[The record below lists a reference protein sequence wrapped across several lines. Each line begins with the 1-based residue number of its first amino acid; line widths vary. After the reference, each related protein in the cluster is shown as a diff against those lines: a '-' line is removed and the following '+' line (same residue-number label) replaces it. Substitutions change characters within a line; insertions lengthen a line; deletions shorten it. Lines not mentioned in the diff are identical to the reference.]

1 MYFSPEGSSLQ
12 VFCFQPNKKKIVC
25 HTNHKNKKNQESLT
39 IVSFETKH
47 FGTVLMRM
55 RVNNGTCYYHTV
67 ATVSTNLSKFS

>member
-1 MYFSPEGSSLQ
+1 MYCSPEGSSLQ

-39 IVSFETKH
+39 IVSSETKH
-47 FGTVLMRM
+47 FE
-55 RVNNGTCYYHTV
+55 VNNGTCYYHTV